1 MNKETWEEISER
13 MNEEVLRLR
22 PEELPAFL
30 EANRAEMLTAERS
43 FTGYMRFKLREKGLL
58 QQNVFL
64 GADLSENYGYKL
76 ISGEKRTRRRDT
88 VLRLC
93 LAARFRPP
101 ELREALILYGMAP
114 LHARLPRDAVLLTA
128 AQNGIFELG
137 ELNRLLTDCGLTLLA
152 ADYMG

>member
-22 PEELPAFL
+22 PEELTAFL
-30 EANRAEMLTAERS
+30 KANRAEMLTTERP

-101 ELREALILYGMAP
+101 ELREALTLYGMAP

-137 ELNRLLTDCGLTLLA
+137 ELNRLLIDCGLTPLTE
-152 ADYMG
+152 DYMG